1 QAVNDHGFR
10 FLLRVKDLYQFGLRL
25 GFRCGAHG
33 IPPSQITFTSDAGK
47 LIMRQ
52 KQPAAQG
59 APSNLRK
66 TAIVTLNSFSDLLY
80 RESFEWNLTNP
91 ARLKATTKRR
101 VVNRALKP
109 KLKRK
114 PNAATCAGCN

>member
-1 QAVNDHGFR
+1 M
-10 FLLRVKDLYQFGLRL
+10 L
-25 GFRCGAHG
+25 
-33 IPPSQITFTSDAGK
+33 GK

-66 TAIVTLNSFSDLLY
+66 MAVVTLNSFSDLLY

-91 ARLKATTKRR
+91 GRLKAMTNKK

-109 KLKRK
+109 KLKK
-114 PNAATCAGCN
+114 KLNAATCAGCN